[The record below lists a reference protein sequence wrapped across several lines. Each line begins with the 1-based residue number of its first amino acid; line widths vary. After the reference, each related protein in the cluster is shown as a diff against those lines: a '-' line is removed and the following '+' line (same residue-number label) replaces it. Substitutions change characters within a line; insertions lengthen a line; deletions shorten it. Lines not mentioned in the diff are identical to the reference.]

1 MKKRNTL
8 LFQRQT
14 QFSCQ
19 IIRLG
24 QEFKKM
30 GLVRYKQKKALMN
43 REIKLSE
50 TALEKLTDT

>member
-8 LFQRQT
+8 LFQRQI

-30 GLVRYKQKKALMN
+30 GLVRYKKKALMN

>member
-1 MKKRNTL
+1 
-8 LFQRQT
+8 
-14 QFSCQ
+14 
-19 IIRLG
+19 
-24 QEFKKM
+24 M

>member
-30 GLVRYKQKKALMN
+30 GLVRYKKKALMN